1 MKKLF
6 TAGRIGELRLK
17 NRAVMSPMEVLY
29 GEMNGSPGP
38 RAIAYYE
45 ERARGGVGLIIVEA
59 TAVDETNNVPWQSQL
74 RITDDSYIC
83 AYQQLAEAIHKYDCK
98 AFIQLHHYG
107 AKSDPVPGGEVWGV
121 SGIPAMPGGRPAH
134 AMTVE
139 EIKVVERRFVDAAA
153 RAQKAGF
160 DGVELAGAHGY
171 LLAQFL
177 SPYYNDRTDEYG
189 GSAENRCRI
198 VTEIIEA
205 IHRELGRGFAVSVR
219 FPGDECTPDIP
230 GTMTAADGPV
240 LAKIFERAGAD
251 VLNVSYGNNF
261 NADANCEP
269 YSYRSGWKRHIAK
282 AVKDSVGI
290 PVISTNT
297 IKDPEFAEQM
307 LEEGVSDFV
316 ALGRSLIADPNFMRK
331 AEAGD
336 TVGIRKCIG
345 CMFCREQLYA
355 RLPIRC
361 ALNPRAGCEAV
372 YPAVPERDGEGR
384 SVAVIGGGPAGM
396 QAAEVLA
403 QRGFDVSLFEKEE
416 RLGGSMNLA
425 DKGQFKEKITRYTET
440 MTDSL
445 GRLGVKLHLG
455 AAPDIGAV
463 KAEGPEG
470 VVLAF
475 GAEPIVPASLPGIGS
490 GKVVT
495 VHDVISGKAKV
506 SGRVVIVGAG
516 MTGLECAEKLCLE
529 GCRVALAD
537 MQDKVG
543 SGMFSVIISDL
554 MSRILP
560 HEPEI
565 YTGHALLGITD
576 RGVSL
581 RCLADGSVKE
591 LEADWVVLSLGV
603 RPDAEAAER
612 FYGEFGHV
620 VSVGDCV
627 KSGRIPHATKDG
639 YIKALCFLK

>member
-107 AKSDPVPGGEVWGV
+107 AKSDPVPGGEVWGA

-269 YSYRSGWKRHIAK
+269 LLLPLRLEAAYS
-282 AVKDSVGI
+282 
-290 PVISTNT
+290 
-297 IKDPEFAEQM
+297 
-307 LEEGVSDFV
+307 
-316 ALGRSLIADPNFMRK
+316 
-331 AEAGD
+331 
-336 TVGIRKCIG
+336 
-345 CMFCREQLYA
+345 
-355 RLPIRC
+355 
-361 ALNPRAGCEAV
+361 
-372 YPAVPERDGEGR
+372 EGR
-384 SVAVIGGGPAGM
+384 EG
-396 QAAEVLA
+396 
-403 QRGFDVSLFEKEE
+403 QRGHPGDLDEH
-416 RLGGSMNLA
+416 
-425 DKGQFKEKITRYTET
+425 DKG
-440 MTDSL
+440 
-445 GRLGVKLHLG
+445 
-455 AAPDIGAV
+455 P
-463 KAEGPEG
+463 
-470 VVLAF
+470 
-475 GAEPIVPASLPGIGS
+475 
-490 GKVVT
+490 
-495 VHDVISGKAKV
+495 
-506 SGRVVIVGAG
+506 
-516 MTGLECAEKLCLE
+516 
-529 GCRVALAD
+529 
-537 MQDKVG
+537 
-543 SGMFSVIISDL
+543 
-554 MSRILP
+554 
-560 HEPEI
+560 
-565 YTGHALLGITD
+565 
-576 RGVSL
+576 
-581 RCLADGSVKE
+581 
-591 LEADWVVLSLGV
+591 
-603 RPDAEAAER
+603 
-612 FYGEFGHV
+612 
-620 VSVGDCV
+620 
-627 KSGRIPHATKDG
+627 
-639 YIKALCFLK
+639 